1 MYSTLSP
8 VLKRLTL
15 AVSVAL
21 AVAGCTNVGA
31 DFSAPHNIAGT
42 EGSYHLPAGQSASEA
57 RLPAQWWS
65 VFGDATLDQLEQTAL
80 RDNPGVKAAGQRL
93 LQAQAQ
99 AGVTR
104 SNQSVQGG
112 VSASVSNSRSSA
124 NSAQGI
130 AFGHQSISGND
141 YEVGASLSYE
151 VDLFG
156 RVRRMVEASDAQVLA
171 AEADR
176 DGVLLLLSSQL
187 ATTYWQLRGLDAE
200 MAILNGAL
208 DTRRETE
215 DLVTARFNAGLSNE
229 LDVSRARIERA
240 NAQADLHEVQ
250 RQRNLLEHSLATLV
264 GASPS
269 ALLTAPKANAAVLPQ
284 PPAIPVGLPASL
296 LAQRPDLAG
305 SVANLR
311 SANAQ
316 IGVAESAFYPS
327 ISLTGDFG
335 YASESLKELGKG
347 GSRQFSIGP
356 LALSLPIFDGGRNKA
371 NLAISKARYEEAIA
385 NHETKLLTALREVED
400 AMSDVQ
406 ERQLQGEAQAASQ
419 VAAARGYLVARA
431 RYERGVSTYLDVTDA
446 QRSALAADR
455 AAVQINTQRL
465 LAAVSVARALGA
477 GWQPSAQLAT
487 VAQNGAIKPLAQ

>member
-15 AVSVAL
+15 AASVAL
-21 AVAGCTNVGA
+21 AVAGCTTVGS

-42 EGSYHLPAGQSASEA
+42 EGAYHLPAGQSASEA
-57 RLPAQWWS
+57 RLPAQWWN

-99 AGVTR
+99 AGVAR

-124 NSAQGI
+124 NSAQCI

-156 RVRRMVEASDAQVLA
+156 RVRRMVEASDSQVLA
-171 AEADR
+171 SEADR
-176 DGVLLLLSSQL
+176 DGVLLLLSSQV
-187 ATTYWQLRGLDAE
+187 ATTYWQIRGL
-200 MAILNGAL
+200 
-208 DTRRETE
+208 
-215 DLVTARFNAGLSNE
+215 NAGLSNE
-229 LDVSRARIERA
+229 LDTSRARIERA
-240 NAQADLHEVQ
+240 NAEADLHGVQ
-250 RQRNLLEHSLATLV
+250 RQRNQLEHSLATLV
-264 GASPS
+264 GGSPTS
-269 ALLTAPKANAAVLPQ
+269 TMLPALANGVLPQ

-296 LAQRPDLAG
+296 LSQRPDLAG

-335 YASESLKELGKG
+335 FASENLRDLAKG

-356 LALSLPIFDGGRNKA
+356 LALSLPIFDGGRNKS
-371 NLAISKARYEEAIA
+371 NLALAKARYEEAID
-385 NHETKLLTALREVED
+385 NHDTKLLTALREVED
-400 AMSDVQ
+400 ALSDVQ
-406 ERQLQGEAQAASQ
+406 EKQAQSTAQAQAKQ
-419 VAAARGYLVARA
+419 AAARAYLVAR
-431 RYERGVSTYLDVTDA
+431 
-446 QRSALAADR
+446 R
-455 AAVQINTQRL
+455 AT
-465 LAAVSVARALGA
+465 
-477 GWQPSAQLAT
+477 
-487 VAQNGAIKPLAQ
+487 

>member
-21 AVAGCTNVGA
+21 AVAGCTTVGA
-31 DFSAPHNIAGT
+31 DFNAPKNVAGT
-42 EGSYHLPAGQSASEA
+42 EGGYHLPAGQSASEA

-112 VSASVSNSRSSA
+112 VSASAA

-171 AEADR
+171 SEADR
-176 DGVLLLLSSQL
+176 DGVLLLLSSQV
-187 ATTYWQLRGLDAE
+187 ATTYWQIRGLDAE
-200 MAILNGAL
+200 IAILNGAL
-208 DTRRETE
+208 ATRHETE
-215 DLVTARFNAGLSNE
+215 DLITARFNAGLSNE
-229 LDVSRARIERA
+229 LDTSRARIERA
-240 NAQADLHEVQ
+240 NAEADLHEVQ
-250 RQRNLLEHSLATLV
+250 RQRNQLEHSLATLV
-264 GASPS
+264 GGSPTS
-269 ALLTAPKANAAVLPQ
+269 TMLRALANGVLPQ

-296 LAQRPDLAG
+296 LSQRPDLAG

-335 YASESLKELGKG
+335 FASENLRYLAKG

-356 LALSLPIFDGGRNKA
+356 LALSLPIFDGGRNKS
-371 NLAISKARYEEAIA
+371 NLALAKARYEEAID
-385 NHETKLLTALREVED
+385 NHDTKLLTALREVED
-400 AMSDVQ
+400 ALSDVQ
-406 ERQLQGEAQAASQ
+406 EKQAQSTAQAQAKQ
-419 VAAARGYLVARA
+419 AAARAYLVAR
-431 RYERGVSTYLDVTDA
+431 
-446 QRSALAADR
+446 R
-455 AAVQINTQRL
+455 AT
-465 LAAVSVARALGA
+465 
-477 GWQPSAQLAT
+477 
-487 VAQNGAIKPLAQ
+487 

>member
-15 AVSVAL
+15 AASVAL

-171 AEADR
+171 SEADR
-176 DGVLLLLSSQL
+176 DGVLLLLSSQV
-187 ATTYWQLRGLDAE
+187 ATTYWQIRGLDAE
-200 MAILNGAL
+200 IAILNGAL
-208 DTRRETE
+208 ATRHETE
-215 DLVTARFNAGLSNE
+215 DLITARFNAGLSNE
-229 LDVSRARIERA
+229 LDTSRARIERA
-240 NAQADLHEVQ
+240 NAEADLHEVQ
-250 RQRNLLEHSLATLV
+250 RQRNQLEHSLATLV
-264 GASPS
+264 GGSPTS
-269 ALLTAPKANAAVLPQ
+269 TMLPALANGVLPQ

-296 LAQRPDLAG
+296 LSQRPDLAG

-335 YASESLKELGKG
+335 FASENLRDLAKG

-356 LALSLPIFDGGRNKA
+356 LALSLPIFDGGRNKS
-371 NLAISKARYEEAIA
+371 NLALAKARYEEAID
-385 NHETKLLTALREVED
+385 NHDTKLLTALREVED
-400 AMSDVQ
+400 ALSDVQ
-406 ERQLQGEAQAASQ
+406 EKQAQSTAQAQAKQ
-419 VAAARGYLVARA
+419 AAARAYLVAKA
-431 RYERGVSTYLDVTDA
+431 RYDRGVSNYLDVTDA
-446 QRSALAADR
+446 ERSSLTADR
-455 AAVQINTQRL
+455 AAVQIDTQRL

-477 GWQPSAQLAT
+477 GWQPSAQLAA
-487 VAQNGAIKPLAQ
+487 VAQGAKAAK

>member
-171 AEADR
+171 SEADR
-176 DGVLLLLSSQL
+176 DGVLLLLSSQV
-187 ATTYWQLRGLDAE
+187 ATTYWQIRGLDAE
-200 MAILNGAL
+200 IAILNGAL
-208 DTRRETE
+208 ATRHETE
-215 DLVTARFNAGLSNE
+215 DLITARFNAGLSNE

-250 RQRNLLEHSLATLV
+250 RQRNQLEHSLATLV
-264 GASPS
+264 GATPS
-269 ALLTAPKANAAVLPQ
+269 SMQLPVAAKASTLPQ

-311 SANAQ
+311 AANAQ
-316 IGVAESAFYPS
+316 IGVAEGAFYPS

-335 YASESLKELGKG
+335 FASENLRDLAKG

-356 LALSLPIFDGGRNKA
+356 LALSLPIFDGGRNKS
-371 NLAISKARYEEAIA
+371 NLALAKARYEEAID
-385 NHETKLLTALREVED
+385 NHDTKLLTALREVEG
-400 AMSDVQ
+400 ALSDVQ
-406 ERQLQGEAQAASQ
+406 EKQAQSTAQAQAKQ
-419 VAAARGYLVARA
+419 AAARAYLVAKA
-431 RYERGVSTYLDVTDA
+431 RYDRGVSNYLDVTDA
-446 QRSALAADR
+446 ERSSLTADR
-455 AAVQINTQRL
+455 AAVQIDTQRL

-477 GWQPSAQLAT
+477 GWQPSAQLAA
-487 VAQNGAIKPLAQ
+487 VAQGAKAAK